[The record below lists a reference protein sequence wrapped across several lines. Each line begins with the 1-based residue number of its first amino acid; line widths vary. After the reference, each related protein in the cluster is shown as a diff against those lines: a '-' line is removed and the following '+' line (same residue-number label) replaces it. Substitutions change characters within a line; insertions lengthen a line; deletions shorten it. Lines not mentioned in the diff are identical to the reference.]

1 MSNFRPKKPELGL
14 VGLLFCASLLSFVSR
29 PEQDNQTQTAAQT
42 PQATQFFSTLVDL
55 GLLETVDYERDVRSL
70 GLHRMTSEILQ
81 NHQINRSPGI
91 ISSSKQVGL
100 FNLWI
105 RENESIHL
113 FSSAEG
119 SAVRCPAYIIVV
131 EVTRPTTWYPVSL
144 AEMVERPLSFRL
156 LSLTTFRQKVNSR
169 MKLW

>member
-100 FNLWI
+100 FNL
-105 RENESIHL
+105 
-113 FSSAEG
+113 
-119 SAVRCPAYIIVV
+119 
-131 EVTRPTTWYPVSL
+131 
-144 AEMVERPLSFRL
+144 
-156 LSLTTFRQKVNSR
+156 
-169 MKLW
+169 